1 MIATNPRLID
11 PAYAADLRRRRSRDI
26 AQTILDRA
34 QHALPDDR
42 STIRAIYDQGM
53 SVKEVAQLRAD
64 NPRKLR
70 RHVRRT
76 VERLLSPRFLFVL
89 ANRDDWPP
97 TRRRVATA
105 CVLHGRPLRA
115 AAKHL
120 KLSLHVV
127 RKQMDVINALHDAST
142 QP

>member
-1 MIATNPRLID
+1 MIATTSTTID

-26 AQTILDRA
+26 AESIVDA
-34 QHALPDDR
+34 AHHALPDDR
-42 STIRAIYDQGM
+42 ATIRAIYADGM
-53 SVKEVAQLRAD
+53 SVKEVAQLRATS
-64 NPRKLR
+64 PRALR

-76 VERLLSPRFLFVL
+76 VERLLSSRFTYVL

-105 CVLHGRPLRA
+105 CILQGRPLRA

-120 KLSLHVV
+120 RISLHAV
-127 RKQMDVINALHDAST
+127 RRQMDVINALHDANA
-142 QP
+142 